1 MSGLRSP
8 SAIELAAWEIAVRR
22 FLISIWDH
30 SAIATTQSSSVIVQI
45 RNVALAVP
53 TPSPRLLASMFEIV
67 CNTITISAL
76 TTTSSA
82 TTASRIRI
90 RVDASRL
97 TLGVRST
104 SVMPEEVG

>member
-1 MSGLRSP
+1 ML
-8 SAIELAAWEIAVRR
+8 
-22 FLISIWDH
+22 
-30 SAIATTQSSSVIVQI
+30 
-45 RNVALAVP
+45 
-53 TPSPRLLASMFEIV
+53 EIV